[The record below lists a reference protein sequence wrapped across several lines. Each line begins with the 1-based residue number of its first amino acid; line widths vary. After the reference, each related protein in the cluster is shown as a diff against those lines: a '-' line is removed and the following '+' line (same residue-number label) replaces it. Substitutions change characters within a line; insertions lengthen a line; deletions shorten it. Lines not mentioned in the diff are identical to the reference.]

1 MNFIDKFLDVT
12 APLPRKIVR
21 LLKLLKEVEEK
32 SKKLKLKLQK
42 EREEHI
48 QKLKD
53 NNFKNNESSSS
64 LKSIEKQNKELLTLS
79 DYKKEIIKEIKYI
92 IEFSFIDK
100 LPPIIEEGQ
109 KECENNINTIYGIN
123 SFPNPETTKEEYRS
137 SDLNINKKKD
147 DNDSLGSNSLLR
159 NKKNRTK
166 STKSKKNNNIE
177 YEENG
182 KNLQNGEKQKI
193 YCTCKKQSYG
203 EMIECENPKCP
214 YQWFHYSCVGMTPGK
229 EPPEWYCSDKCR
241 EQAKEFKKAKNK
253 KRGIIKN
260 K

>member
-21 LLKLLKEVEEK
+21 LLKLLKEVEEQ

-53 NNFKNNESSSS
+53 NNFKNNESASS

-79 DYKKEIIKEIKYI
+79 DYKKEIIKEIRYI
-92 IEFSFIDK
+92 IESSFIEK

-123 SFPNPETTKEEYRS
+123 SFPNPETTKDEYRS
-137 SDLNINKKKD
+137 SDLNINKK
-147 DNDSLGSNSLLR
+147 R
-159 NKKNRTK
+159 
-166 STKSKKNNNIE
+166 
-177 YEENG
+177 
-182 KNLQNGEKQKI
+182 
-193 YCTCKKQSYG
+193 
-203 EMIECENPKCP
+203 MI
-214 YQWFHYSCVGMTPGK
+214 M
-229 EPPEWYCSDKCR
+229 
-241 EQAKEFKKAKNK
+241 
-253 KRGIIKN
+253 IL
-260 K
+260 